1 MHVRVFEMGVI
12 MAEERCT
19 FSSLLDKFGSG
30 GSNEKSPGTSI
41 GLGEIF
47 IYLFIFSFFSLGG
60 LEANSSGIP
69 LDLVPP
75 RFDIGSQCFQV
86 AKHQC
91 YCCLPL
97 SSLFF
102 QVTSRRIACHKVR
115 QMEIC
120 IKTQGELDIHG

>member
-1 MHVRVFEMGVI
+1 

-30 GSNEKSPGTSI
+30 GSNEKAPGASI
-41 GLGEIF
+41 ELEERFFYFFF
-47 IYLFIFSFFSLGG
+47 IFSLGG

-91 YCCLPL
+91 HCCLPL

-102 QVTSRRIACHKVR
+102 QVTSGRIACHKVR

-120 IKTQGELDIHG
+120 IKTRGELDIHG